1 MAPYEKLDERKK
13 LTKALKQ
20 KALMIEAKELNAKE
34 TTDFTINLAKS
45 ENKMIDTEAAEH
57 LVLLANGH
65 LSSIYQ
71 EIQNSPPTPVTDMRS
86 HLKMSVS
93 SSQEVWSRIFL
104 S

>member
-1 MAPYEKLDERKK
+1 
-13 LTKALKQ
+13 
-20 KALMIEAKELNAKE
+20 MIEAKELNAKE

-57 LVLLANGH
+57 LVLLANY

-86 HLKMSVS
+86 HLKMSGS